1 MENNRTDRQPRTVDF
16 SLFDQI
22 EKAVPA
28 YDLDKA
34 IQKRDYRIDL
44 TQHYADAEY
53 LLTVDGIGMLAKGDI
68 QAVKGKAKQ
77 GKTFFI
83 TALVAAVLNGKFGAL
98 KASGEDYR
106 VLIVDT
112 EQNMKNVARNAR
124 KIHRLC
130 GWPENENHPRF
141 SAVALRGYNTD
152 ERREILEGEIALL
165 KPDLVIL
172 DGIKDLCRN
181 IMDNPE
187 STDVLDLLSR
197 LSQDNNTAICCI
209 LHENKSSTDSNMR
222 GHLGTELINK
232 CTEEYQVTKKDNVI
246 TIEQTVSRDAP
257 LYDKLEFT
265 IEEDGM
271 PSEIA
276 IAIKTHK
283 NSIRKTIAKTDY
295 WRQFF
300 INQSSYTR
308 KELHRIIME
317 SGEKNRTNAYAKI
330 RAGLNE
336 GKLTIDEKTKSSRS
350 HKKRIRFDCALCCV
364 CAYIA
369 LIHIPQF
376 YAGETAPCGCP
387 PNHKNSRQL

>member
-1 MENNRTDRQPRTVDF
+1 M
-16 SLFDQI
+16 
-22 EKAVPA
+22 
-28 YDLDKA
+28 
-34 IQKRDYRIDL
+34 
-44 TQHYADAEY
+44 
-53 LLTVDGIGMLAKGDI
+53 
-68 QAVKGKAKQ
+68 
-77 GKTFFI
+77 
-83 TALVAAVLNGKFGAL
+83 
-98 KASGEDYR
+98 
-106 VLIVDT
+106 
-112 EQNMKNVARNAR
+112 
-124 KIHRLC
+124 
-130 GWPENENHPRF
+130 
-141 SAVALRGYNTD
+141 
-152 ERREILEGEIALL
+152 L

-317 SGEKNRTNAYAKI
+317 SGEK
-330 RAGLNE
+330 
-336 GKLTIDEKTKSSRS
+336 
-350 HKKRIRFDCALCCV
+350 
-364 CAYIA
+364 
-369 LIHIPQF
+369 
-376 YAGETAPCGCP
+376 TAPMP
-387 PNHKNSRQL
+387 MRKSELDSTKAN

>member
-1 MENNRTDRQPRTVDF
+1 MENNRTDQQPRTVDF

-22 EKAVPA
+22 ETPVPA

-34 IQKRDYRIDL
+34 IQERDYRIDL

-53 LLTVDGIGMLAKGDI
+53 LLTVEGIGLLAKGDI

-83 TALVAAVLNGKFGAL
+83 TALVAAVLNGKFGVL
-98 KASGEDYR
+98 EASSKDYR

-112 EQNMKNVARNAR
+112 EQNKKNVARNAR

-141 SAVALRGYNTD
+141 SAVALRSYNTD
-152 ERREILEGEIALL
+152 ERREILEGEIASL

-197 LSQDNNTAICCI
+197 LSQDNNTAICCV
-209 LHENKSSTDSNMR
+209 LHENKSSADSNMR

-232 CTEEYQVTKKDNVI
+232 CTEEYQVTKKDHVI

-265 IEEDGM
+265 IGEDGM

-276 IAIKTHK
+276 VSVKTAK
-283 NSIRKTIAKTDY
+283 ISVREIIGKTDY

-300 INQSSYTR
+300 IARGSYTR
-308 KELHRIIME
+308 KELHRAIME

-330 RAGLNE
+330 RVGLNE
-336 GKLTIDEKTKSSRS
+336 GKLTIDEKQVITLAQKEDS
-350 HKKRIRFDCALCCV
+350 I
-364 CAYIA
+364 
-369 LIHIPQF
+369 
-376 YAGETAPCGCP
+376 
-387 PNHKNSRQL
+387 

>member
-22 EKAVPA
+22 ETAVPA

-53 LLTVDGIGMLAKGDI
+53 LLTVDGIGMFAKGDI

-98 KASGEDYR
+98 KASGENYR

-112 EQNMKNVARNAR
+112 EQNKKNVARNAR

-141 SAVALRGYNTD
+141 SAVALRRYNTD
-152 ERREILEGEIALL
+152 ERREILEVEIASL

-197 LSQDNNTAICCI
+197 LSQDYNTAICCV
-209 LHENKSSTDSNMR
+209 LHENKSSADSNMR

-232 CTEEYQVTKKDNVI
+232 CTEEYQITKKDNVI

-265 IEEDGM
+265 IGEDGM

-276 IAIKTHK
+276 VAVKTAK
-283 NSIRKTIAKTDY
+283 ISVREMVGKTDY

-300 INQSSYTR
+300 ITQSSYTR
-308 KELHRIIME
+308 KELHSAIMQ

-336 GKLTIDEKTKSSRS
+336 GKLTIDEKQIITLTQKEDS
-350 HKKRIRFDCALCCV
+350 I
-364 CAYIA
+364 
-369 LIHIPQF
+369 
-376 YAGETAPCGCP
+376 
-387 PNHKNSRQL
+387 